1 MPTPQVSF
9 KLSELGV
16 APVIEGA
23 VPGWEPL
30 QTDAF
35 RATAGPSLTVHRRIE
50 TANPGANPTLSP
62 TPTPTPTPTLTL
74 TPSLTLTLTRAG
86 AEEEARLVR
95 HETAVVTEEARL
107 QVSPYYTP

>member
-50 TANPGANPTLSP
+50 TANPGANPNPIPNPNPNPNPDPDPDPNLNRNQAHRDGSRARDAP
-62 TPTPTPTPTLTL
+62 ALH
-74 TPSLTLTLTRAG
+74 AG
-86 AEEEARLVR
+86 ACAAAAVR
-95 HETAVVTEEARL
+95 R
-107 QVSPYYTP
+107 P

>member
-50 TANPGANPTLSP
+50 TANPGANPNPIPNPNPNPSP
-62 TPTPTPTPTLTL
+62 NPNPNPNPN
-74 TPSLTLTLTRAG
+74 PDQ
-86 AEEEARLVR
+86 VR
-95 HETAVVTEEARL
+95 
-107 QVSPYYTP
+107 